1 MKSGFVSVVGRP
13 NVGKSTLVNR
23 IVGRKVS
30 ITSSRP
36 QTTRSA
42 IRGVRTHFGPG
53 GEPEW
58 QIVLVDT
65 PGLHRPRTE
74 LGSRLNQ
81 LVYGSLAEADAVVFV
96 VDATAPIGP
105 GDRLIAERLKEA
117 ETPVIVAVNKVDAAS
132 RAEVVS
138 QLAEAGEW
146 DFRAYV
152 PISALEGAGI
162 DELIG
167 EVVPILPDGPLY
179 YPPDQWSDQP
189 ESVVVA
195 EIIREKFL
203 ERLREELPHSL
214 LVRVEEIEERDDGLV
229 TIQADVI
236 VERKSQKGIVIGKG
250 GSLLK
255 VAGSEARAELEALLG
270 TKVNLQLQV
279 TVEKDWQRRP
289 VLLDRL
295 GFQEAKGV

>member
-42 IRGVRTHFGPG
+42 IRGVYTQLGAD
-53 GEPEW
+53 GEPEY
-58 QIVLVDT
+58 QIVFVDT

-74 LGSRLNQ
+74 LGSRLNR

-96 VDATAPIGP
+96 LDATAPIGP

-117 ETPVIVAVNKVDAAS
+117 ETPVIVALNKTDAAS

-162 DELIG
+162 GELIG
-167 EVVPILPDGPLY
+167 EIVPILPDGPLY

-189 ESVVVA
+189 ESVVIA

-214 LVRVEEIEERDDGLV
+214 LVRVEEIEEREDGLL
-229 TIQADVI
+229 TIYADVI

-255 VAGSEARAELEALLG
+255 VAGSEARAELEALFG

-289 VLLDRL
+289 ALLDRL
-295 GFQEAKGV
+295 GFQEVRG